1 MSISTV
7 TSEALQAK
15 LRELLPSQQGF
26 GTDLTASDTILPIID
41 LTEAAEGSAVRQ
53 DLQSA
58 LSFGSQTS
66 ISFGGSTQTITN
78 TVGFNRIV
86 GNAYLGNAGDV
97 TVQLN
102 DGASVKEVF
111 RFFTA
116 SGSTGDN
123 YSIDVL
129 VYLDTGDSVEVV
141 SNATSA
147 FTATV
152 RQIADTNGNLINPAG
167 FTPQ

>member
-15 LRELLPSQQGF
+15 LRQLLPSQQGF

-66 ISFGGSTQTITN
+66 ISFGGATQTITN

-86 GNAYLGNAGDV
+86 GNAFLGNAGDV

-102 DGASVKEVF
+102 DGATVKEIF
-111 RFFTA
+111 RYFTS

-123 YSIDVL
+123 YSIDIL
-129 VYLDTGDSVEVV
+129 VYLDTGDSVEVI
-141 SNATSA
+141 SNPTSA

-167 FTPQ
+167 FSPQ